1 MFKKEFENS
10 RCASDLVFPMLQLGY
25 ESVLNMLKLKTHKK
39 TNVCRTF
46 KLDLKVEQ

>member
-25 ESVLNMLKLKTHKK
+25 ESVLNMLKLKTQK
-39 TNVCRTF
+39 NPFRC
-46 KLDLKVEQ
+46 

>member
-25 ESVLNMLKLKTHKK
+25 ESVLNMLKLKTQKK
-39 TNVCRTF
+39 TFRC
-46 KLDLKVEQ
+46 